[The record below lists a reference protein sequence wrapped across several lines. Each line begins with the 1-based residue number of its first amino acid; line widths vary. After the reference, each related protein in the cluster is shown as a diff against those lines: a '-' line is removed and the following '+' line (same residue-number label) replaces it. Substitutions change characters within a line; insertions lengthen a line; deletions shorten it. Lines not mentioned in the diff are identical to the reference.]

1 LGGSGGPGRGSKV
14 AFLALPPRES
24 PAISRLP
31 PRGRNAQNWPNLGCA
46 DARTHPPT
54 HPPTHPHTHTHT
66 VHTYWTATPYWL
78 VEDAEGRLDA
88 IEAAV
93 LFARYAA
100 RLRTREWR
108 RTVSVPTPRHD
119 SNESETLQL
128 EPNQLDGKHVSD
140 RNRKPLAADIRILPA
155 CRDGQQ
161 ATESAATPCFKLP
174 WSSHHEWQPMTRHK
188 SLALD

>member
-1 LGGSGGPGRGSKV
+1 MNKV
-14 AFLALPPRES
+14 ISLSVLFPRSHLSRINRSPHTQNACTHTQRHTRAHTRARALTP
-24 PAISRLP
+24 SRI
-31 PRGRNAQNWPNLGCA
+31 
-46 DARTHPPT
+46 HPPT
-54 HPPTHPHTHTHT
+54 HTHTHT
-66 VHTYWTATPYWL
+66 VHTYWLATPYWL

-155 CRDGQQ
+155 CRGGQQ
-161 ATESAATPCFKLP
+161 ATESAATTCFKLP
-174 WSSHHEWQPMTRHK
+174 WSSHHDWRPMTRHK